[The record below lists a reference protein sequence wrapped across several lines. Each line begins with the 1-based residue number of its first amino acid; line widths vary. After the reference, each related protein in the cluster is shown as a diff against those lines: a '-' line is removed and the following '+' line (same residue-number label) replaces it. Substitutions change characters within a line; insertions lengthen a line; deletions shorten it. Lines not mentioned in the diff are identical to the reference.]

1 MFINFIVIFNSRYF
15 EVREVI
21 QIKPSASRFAVKND
35 WLESNLSFSFG
46 EYYDESNIHFGP
58 LRVFN
63 DDTVQPGKGF
73 GIHPHR
79 EMEIVS
85 IVLKGQLKHE
95 DSLGNSGILGFG
107 NVQVMSAGTGLLHSE
122 MNASI
127 EEESSFLQL
136 WFFPEQ
142 KQLKP
147 SYEDITYN
155 IEAMHNVLLP
165 IVSPTPGEGTATIHS
180 DVTLY
185 LSKLDAGKE
194 LTFPQEQG
202 RKMYVFVI
210 CGELSLN
217 QEFIVSE
224 RDSARIDGLDKLT
237 IQANKETF
245 FLFMDLAGDE

>member
-1 MFINFIVIFNSRYF
+1 MIGLTIIFNSRII
-15 EVREVI
+15 EVRDMI
-21 QIKPSASRFAVKND
+21 QIIPAASRFSVKND

-46 EYYDESNIHFGP
+46 EYYEESNIRFGP

-63 DDTVQPGKGF
+63 DDTVQGRKGF

-95 DSLGNSGILGFG
+95 DSLGNSGMLQFG
-107 NVQVMSAGTGLLHSE
+107 NIQRMSAGTGLLHSE
-122 MNASI
+122 MNPSD
-127 EEESSFLQL
+127 EESSFLQL
-136 WFFPEQ
+136 WFFPNQ
-142 KQLKP
+142 KQLTP

-155 IEAMHNVLLP
+155 VDAMHNRLLP
-165 IVSPTPGEGTATIHS
+165 IVSSTPIEGTAFIHS

-194 LTFPQEQG
+194 LAFQQEQG

-210 CGELSLN
+210 EGELVL
-217 QEFIVSE
+217 QREFVVGQ
-224 RDSARIDGLDKLT
+224 RDAARISDVDGLT

-245 FLFMDLAGDE
+245 FLFMDLAGGE